1 MKRIIKSNPPIELKQ
16 WFHAQPIDNNEKLNC
31 RYDNLP
37 SDIRAIVKQRL
48 LEDQGYICC
57 YTGIRISEARS
68 HIEHLKPQSVYFENY
83 EDVDY
88 NNLLAAHPGPNSG
101 QCAYGA
107 HPKADWY
114 HEEHFI
120 SPLSPQCETAFKFNT
135 KGELQSKSPDLAIKT
150 TIDRLNLTDE
160 SLTELRKQAIET
172 LLFEPEM
179 SLRQAE
185 ILLEKIYDRN
195 SKGQFRPFCF
205 VLKQACEEYIRRS
218 KQRKI
223 RNKAIK
229 SQASS
234 NRSKE

>member
-16 WFHAQPIDNNEKLNC
+16 WFHAQPMDNHEKLNC
-31 RYDNLP
+31 RYHNLP
-37 SDIRAIVKQRL
+37 SEIRAIVKQRL

-57 YTGIRISEARS
+57 YTGIRISESRS

-114 HEEHFI
+114 HDDHFI
-120 SPLSPQCETAFKFNT
+120 SPLNPQCETAFKFNT
-135 KGELQSKSPDLAIKT
+135 KGELQATSSDIAIKT
-150 TIDRLNLTDE
+150 TIEQLNLTDE

-172 LLFEPEM
+172 LLFDSEI
-179 SLRQAE
+179 SLKKAQD
-185 ILLEKIYDRN
+185 LLQKIYDRN

-205 VLKQACEEYIRRS
+205 VLKQACEQYIQRKEKAQTRKKSIQSQENTKRS
-218 KQRKI
+218 KK
-223 RNKAIK
+223 
-229 SQASS
+229 
-234 NRSKE
+234 